1 MKNFKNNFRKNRFR
15 GNGDRNFKRNG
26 VSQKFDSGYGDM
38 SEFNRKKLN
47 RNNNASKLA
56 EKYTTLAKEALSNGD
71 KILSEN
77 YFQHADHFNRIIE
90 KQSQAKPEKKDFE
103 NQNSLQVNDNEN
115 SNNNIEVE

>member
-1 MKNFKNNFRKNRFR
+1 MKNFRNNFRKNRFR

-26 VSQKFDSGYGDM
+26 GIQKFDSGYGDI
-38 SEFNRKKLN
+38 SEFNKKKIN

-56 EKYTTLAKEALSNGD
+56 EKYTTLAKEALTNGD

-90 KQSQAKPEKKDFE
+90 KQSLVKQEKKTFE
-103 NQNSLQVNDNEN
+103 NQNGLQANDNEN
-115 SNNNIEVE
+115 SNNNIEAK

>member
-1 MKNFKNNFRKNRFR
+1 MKNFRNNFRKNRFR

-26 VSQKFDSGYGDM
+26 GVQKFDSGYGDI
-38 SEFNRKKLN
+38 SEFNRKKIN

-56 EKYTTLAKEALSNGD
+56 EKYTTLAKEALTNGD

-90 KQSQAKPEKKDFE
+90 KQSLVKQEKKTFE
-103 NQNSLQVNDNEN
+103 NQNGLQTNDNEN
-115 SNNNIEVE
+115 SNNNIEVK